1 MHLTK
6 CELGHIYDT
15 EKFRSCPHCYSANM
29 TQEDEEDA
37 LGAFQ
42 ADKSTEQASMEE
54 TRQFYVLHRRKT
66 VGMLVCIEGQMK
78 GDAFLLKE
86 GDNIIG
92 RGSNMDVALTMEE
105 TISRQRHATI
115 DYDETEGV
123 FTLSYDTERNDVLV
137 NGRKAKSGR
146 TLADRDKIQLGE
158 CKLILI
164 EAGDIWE
171 SKMD

>member
-42 ADKSTEQASMEE
+42 ADKSTEQASAEE
-54 TRQFYVLHRRKT
+54 TKQFYVLHRRKT
-66 VGMLVCIEGQMK
+66 VGMLICTEGQMK
-78 GDAFLLKE
+78 GEAFLLKE

-105 TISRQRHATI
+105 TISRQSHATI
-115 DYDETEGV
+115 DYDEKKGV
-123 FTLSYDTERNDVLV
+123 FTLSYDKGRKDVLV
-137 NGRKAKSGR
+137 NGKQPGSGKI
-146 TLADRDKIQLGE
+146 LADRDVIQLGSCE
-158 CKLILI
+158 LVLI

-171 SKMD
+171 SKRD